1 VPLGYFGVTLFIGTW
16 LTLRDPRNTASKR
29 HDFQSME
36 HRVSNRDALRKL
48 GRKFPA
54 PPEIERIMN
63 DLLGEKDI
71 SVAIVASAIV
81 EASLEKLIT
90 QKFKTKRSALIGQIF
105 KNGGPLADFHS
116 KILIANAFQI
126 ITSNLAE
133 ELHSIR
139 TIRNTFALRR
149 RLIRSTAK
157 VPISFDHEL
166 IAREISSLKMPT
178 AIRTVETIKLEVE
191 NKAWFLLIT
200 KIILIMFDTLSTHPE
215 NADEAIRDALD
226 SD

>member
-1 VPLGYFGVTLFIGTW
+1 
-16 LTLRDPRNTASKR
+16 
-29 HDFQSME
+29 ME
-36 HRVSNRDALRKL
+36 HRVSNREALRKL

-139 TIRNTFALRR
+139 TIRNTFAH
-149 RLIRSTAK
+149 AK

-166 IAREISSLKMPT
+166 IAREISSLKMLT
-178 AIRTVETIKLEVE
+178 AIRKVETIKLEIDI
-191 NKAWFLLIT
+191 KAWFLLIT

-226 SD
+226 GD